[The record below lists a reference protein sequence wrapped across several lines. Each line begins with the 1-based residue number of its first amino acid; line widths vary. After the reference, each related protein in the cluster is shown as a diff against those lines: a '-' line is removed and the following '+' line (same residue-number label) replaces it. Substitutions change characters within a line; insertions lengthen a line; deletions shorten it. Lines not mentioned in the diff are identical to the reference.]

1 MILAQGKEISNLIIE
16 LKAKLNLPINDD
28 FMITRALT
36 HRSYINENR
45 NAIEDNERL
54 EFLGDAI
61 ISFVVA
67 KWLYNKFPDK
77 PEGSLTK
84 LRAALVSTDQ
94 LAGFARQL
102 DLGKLIR
109 LGHGEDQA
117 GGRDR
122 NAILCDSFEALIAA
136 IYLDSDLNSVINLMD
151 IFITPAVDKILIS
164 HQDEDPKSKLQEWA
178 QAKGLPSPK
187 YVEIGAFGPDHAK
200 IFEMAVFINDQT
212 VGKGIGSS
220 KQIAE
225 KLAAQ
230 KALAFLGQA
239 EE

>member
-1 MILAQGKEISNLIIE
+1 MPQEKELSNPIFE
-16 LKAKLNLPINDD
+16 LKTKLNLSTGDD
-28 FMITRALT
+28 FLLSRALT
-36 HRSYINENR
+36 HRSFINENR

-61 ISFVVA
+61 ISFVIA
-67 KWLYNKFPDK
+67 EWIYNKFPDK

-94 LAGFARQL
+94 LAFFAKQL
-102 DLGKLIR
+102 NLGKMLS

-117 GGRDR
+117 GGRER
-122 NAILCDSFEALIAA
+122 NAILCDAFEAVIAA
-136 IYLDSDLNSVINLMD
+136 IYLGAGLSSVVRVMD
-151 IFITPAVDKILIS
+151 EFISPAIDKILMD
-164 HQDEDPKSKLQEWA
+164 HQDEDPKSKLQEWV
-178 QAKGLPSPK
+178 QSQGLPSPR
-187 YVEIGAFGPDHAK
+187 YVEIGASGPDHAK
-200 IFEMAVFINDQT
+200 IFEMAVLINDQS

-230 KALAFLGQA
+230 EALAFLGQT
-239 EE
+239 E

>member
-1 MILAQGKEISNLIIE
+1 MTQDKETSNPIIE
-16 LKAKLNLPINDD
+16 LRAKLNLPVNDD
-28 FMITRALT
+28 FLLNRALT

-61 ISFVVA
+61 ISFIVA
-67 KWLYNKFPDK
+67 EWIYNKFPDK

-102 DLGKLIR
+102 DLGEIIR

-117 GGRDR
+117 GGRER
-122 NAILCDSFEALIAA
+122 NAILCDAFEALIAA
-136 IYLDSDLNSVINLMD
+136 IYLDSDLNSVTKIMD
-151 IFITPAVDKILIS
+151 KFITPAVDKILMD

-178 QAKGLPSPK
+178 QSQGLPSPK
-187 YVEIGAFGPDHAK
+187 YVEIGATGPDHAK
-200 IFEMAVFINDQT
+200 IFEMAVLINDQN

-230 KALAFLGQA
+230 KALAFLGQT